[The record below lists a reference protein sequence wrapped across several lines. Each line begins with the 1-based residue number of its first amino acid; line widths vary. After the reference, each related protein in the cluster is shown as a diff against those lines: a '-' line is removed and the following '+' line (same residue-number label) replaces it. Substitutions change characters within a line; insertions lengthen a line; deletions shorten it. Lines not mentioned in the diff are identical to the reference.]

1 MINDWRDGKDR
12 LTKEEK
18 TKLPI
23 RIEIQKDEYVEK

>member
-18 TKLPI
+18 TKLHI
-23 RIEIQKDEYVEK
+23 SREIQQDEYVEK